1 MYETLLRPIDVSH
14 VPTLQP
20 VSIITEKLKQAE
32 RKREDKRL
40 KQIAAGQ
47 KQQQQQQ
54 QHSKRKRGEDDNSA
68 AAEAS
73 ARHPQDQDQDEE
85 VEKGLGGVVSKRIK
99 TDDEDERGVDHRR
112 RHAEEPEDAAM
123 ELDLTPQPSTS
134 MVPLGSETV
143 TPPTQTL
150 QQSKISVSKA
160 LSEVRGHTSYLTF
173 ASLQPFPGGT
183 TPGVG
188 DSEEAGT
195 QSEIE

>member
-54 QHSKRKRGEDDNSA
+54 HSKRKRGEDDNSV

-123 ELDLTPQPSTS
+123 ELDLAPQPSTS

-143 TPPTQTL
+143 TPPMQTL

-173 ASLQPFPGGT
+173 ASLQPFPGGGT
-183 TPGVG
+183 G